1 MDDFLR
7 LLAPFAPH
15 FTEELWEITGHKNS
29 VFEEAYPVA
38 DESALVKDETE
49 YAIQINSKIRAKIII
64 AKGLS
69 NEEIQGAVCT
79 SPEIAPLL
87 EGKTIKKCIVVPN
100 RLVNIIVG

>member
-1 MDDFLR
+1 MM
-7 LLAPFAPH
+7 
-15 FTEELWEITGHKNS
+15 
-29 VFEEAYPVA
+29 
-38 DESALVKDETE
+38 
-49 YAIQINSKIRAKIII
+49 I

-69 NEEIQGAVCT
+69 NEEIQAAVCA

>member
-1 MDDFLR
+1 M
-7 LLAPFAPH
+7 
-15 FTEELWEITGHKNS
+15 
-29 VFEEAYPVA
+29 
-38 DESALVKDETE
+38 
-49 YAIQINSKIRAKIII
+49 I